1 MKFKHRNNQTS
12 HSLLSPSK
20 NTFLLQTIEPFI
32 PKVDQHV

>member
-12 HSLLSPSK
+12 HSLLSASK
-20 NTFLLQTIEPFI
+20 NTVLLQTIEPFI

>member
-20 NTFLLQTIEPFI
+20 NTVLVQTMEPFI
-32 PKVDQHV
+32 PKVDQYV